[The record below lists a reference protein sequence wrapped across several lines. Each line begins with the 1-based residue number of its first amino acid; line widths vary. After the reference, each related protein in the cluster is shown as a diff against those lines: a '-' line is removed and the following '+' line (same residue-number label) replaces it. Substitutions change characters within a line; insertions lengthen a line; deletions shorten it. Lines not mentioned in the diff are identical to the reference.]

1 MPIAQ
6 PKPVFDDV
14 APWPEKPKPALAAV
28 GHNKPPVE
36 DEARAAFR
44 EALLADRP
52 DFEQKV
58 EDIVAAADRARV
70 IDDETYARG
79 GSFVKT
85 ARAAIAHVGAAHT
98 AAKAPYLAGGRVVD
112 AQKNELVFRIEQAR
126 DKVQQQLNAY
136 AAQKEAEARAERE
149 RIAAEQRAAAEAAMK
164 AERER
169 QEAEAAAARAARE
182 AASEEERA
190 AAAERA
196 AEAARQAEAAMA
208 QLRSRP
214 PRSPRP
220 SRSVRMTAPPCPARR
235 SGTARSTT
243 MPRPSRP
250 SRPTRRSRRP
260 SRPPSRAASVLVIE
274 KFPAPASGPPS
285 RPSRADPIQSPE
297 NT

>member
-6 PKPVFDDV
+6 PKPVFADV
-14 APWPEKPKPALAAV
+14 APWPEKPKPAVAAV

-44 EALLADRP
+44 EALIADRP
-52 DFEQKV
+52 DFEKKV

-112 AQKNELVFRIEQAR
+112 AQKNELVSRIEQAR

-196 AEAARQAEAAMA
+196 AEAARQAEAAMSA
-208 QLRSRP
+208 AALAPAPVAKAEPIRSDDGATVSSKTVWNSAVDDHAKAFKAVKTDP
-214 PRSPRP
+214 K
-220 SRSVRMTAPPCPARR
+220 VKEAIEAAVARR
-235 SGTARSTT
+235 VRAGDREIPGARIW
-243 MPRPSRP
+243 
-250 SRPTRRSRRP
+250 PTQQAVAR
-260 SRPPSRAASVLVIE
+260 
-274 KFPAPASGPPS
+274 
-285 RPSRADPIQSPE
+285 
-297 NT
+297 